1 MMTGLGEPEL
11 PQQPEGLK
19 SPGPQPQGLWTT
31 TTPTITGTM
40 NKISHKDHE
49 DYGNHKDH
57 NYLCNPNNQKDH
69 NDHKDHKD

>member
-1 MMTGLGEPEL
+1 
-11 PQQPEGLK
+11 
-19 SPGPQPQGLWTT
+19 
-31 TTPTITGTM
+31 M

-49 DYGNHKDH
+49 DYGSHKDR